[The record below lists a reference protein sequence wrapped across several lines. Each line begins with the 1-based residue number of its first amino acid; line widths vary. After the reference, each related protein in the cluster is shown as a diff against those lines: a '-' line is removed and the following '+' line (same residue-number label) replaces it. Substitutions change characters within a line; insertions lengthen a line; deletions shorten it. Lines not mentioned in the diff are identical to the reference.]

1 MAKEKMTVTVDS
13 GVFAYVDV
21 DAQAAGLNRS
31 EYVERALRNEH
42 YRRLF
47 SRVEAPTPL
56 RAKDDR
62 QLRDLLA
69 WQQNPQSTP
78 PAATAS

>member
-1 MAKEKMTVTVDS
+1 MAKEKMTVTVDA
-13 GVFAYVDV
+13 GVFADV
-21 DAQAAGLNRS
+21 DADAREDGLNRS

-47 SRVEAPTPL
+47 ARVEAPAPL
-56 RAKDDR
+56 RAEDDQR
-62 QLRDLLA
+62 LRDLLA

-78 PAATAS
+78 PTAAAS